1 MAFCSNCGK
10 AMSPGAAF
18 CPGCGAKVGASSG
31 GESKLIVYGI
41 TQKFLIGGTL
51 KIYADGVL
59 LGEVGKNEKA
69 EFPITKDCVITPK
82 WGINHALNDKTSV
95 KSGITTVIKYEYD
108 RVSGSLIAHVSEYV

>member
-18 CPGCGAKVGASSG
+18 CPGCGAKAGDKSQS
-31 GESKLIVYGI
+31 ESKVIVYGI

-59 LGEVGKNEKA
+59 LGEVKKNEKA
-69 EFPITKDCVITPK
+69 EFPIARDCVITAKCGVNPVK
-82 WGINHALNDKTSV
+82 EKTKVKGGI
-95 KSGITTVIKYEYD
+95 ITVIKYEYD
-108 RVSGSLIAHVSEYV
+108 RISSSFIAHVSEYV